1 VLNTELELLRNDDVL
16 RKVVLATDL
25 QKAASEPMW
34 MRLLGRQ
41 AGTTEEEVKMAKA
54 VRALGNA
61 LNIRLPKKS
70 NIIEIDYHAADP
82 KLAVKVLTAYAKF
95 YLEKHAEVHRPAGQ
109 FAFFDRFASDYRR
122 KLVEAEA
129 ELIKFS
135 RGGGVAAG
143 QVEKEV
149 AVQKLGDLR
158 LALQQTQA
166 AIHEFEKRITTLE
179 GQLVS
184 TPSRITTVVR
194 TADNPEL
201 MMQVKAKLLE
211 LELRRTELL
220 QKFQSNYPAVQKV
233 DLEIAKTRSAI
244 ASAEGAP
251 LRDQTTDRD
260 PTYEWMRSE
269 LAKARTDVE
278 SLKPRAVSF
287 EKSIRESESRV
298 RDLTESTLKQED
310 LLRTVKAV
318 EAQYLLYLR
327 KREEARI
334 SDALDR
340 SKILNVT
347 IAQSPTAPVLPRRSP
362 TLIALGGLVVAMLM
376 SVGTAFASEWAD
388 KSFRT
393 PDEVQLY
400 LGIPVFASLQPN
412 ELEIRR

>member
-1 VLNTELELLRNDDVL
+1 
-16 RKVVLATDL
+16 
-25 QKAASEPMW
+25 M
-34 MRLLGRQ
+34 
-41 AGTTEEEVKMAKA
+41 
-54 VRALGNA
+54 
-61 LNIRLPKKS
+61 
-70 NIIEIDYHAADP
+70 
-82 KLAVKVLTAYAKF
+82 
-95 YLEKHAEVHRPAGQ
+95 
-109 FAFFDRFASDYRR
+109 
-122 KLVEAEA
+122 
-129 ELIKFS
+129 
-135 RGGGVAAG
+135 
-143 QVEKEV
+143 
-149 AVQKLGDLR
+149 
-158 LALQQTQA
+158 
-166 AIHEFEKRITTLE
+166 
-179 GQLVS
+179 
-184 TPSRITTVVR
+184 
-194 TADNPEL
+194 
-201 MMQVKAKLLE
+201 
-211 LELRRTELL
+211 
-220 QKFQSNYPAVQKV
+220 
-233 DLEIAKTRSAI
+233 
-244 ASAEGAP
+244 
-251 LRDQTTDRD
+251 RDQTTDRD